1 LNKER
6 MKSIVLL
13 SLVIM
18 SFVLTTRIWFNIS
31 IEGLFVMPQNK
42 QTLQEA
48 LTYDKESLLKP
59 SKMVVHTEQIHTLI
73 FNTDK
78 DKEYYKFIL
87 YGAKDTMRDWL
98 TNYESYTLSSLP
110 KENLRQIRE
119 SRAVELIFDYQ
130 MELTN
135 IKSLLDIENNS
146 WSDITNITSVI
157 IAPNESKIYIVDK
170 DKKSI
175 YQITSSQMPTVLTG
189 VITEIEKRNDHD
201 YLFLNMFND
210 ETYDLYGDYAIAPVS
225 IATMPS
231 LAVKSEIEIGTTPD
245 PKVLDFFDGDSSN
258 ISSVRDIDG
267 KITYTDREE
276 ENVTIDVQGALE
288 YYKYNVTTN
297 DTKSVGVKEAID
309 IATQYVNEHME
320 FTHDFYLS
328 NVERTTQGGRTSYII
343 SFDYKYGGIPII
355 TELDTGSSAIEV
367 EILGQE
373 VKRYKRN
380 VRVIEDQGKSI
391 NIKSF
396 SDILDIVWG
405 NLDTKLNTTKS
416 ESIVVLNDLYL
427 AYIERNAALIPIW
440 VVEVTVEDNENKQ
453 NNRKFFIGA
462 EEGEIGVI
470 LDEQ

>member
-1 LNKER
+1 
-6 MKSIVLL
+6 
-13 SLVIM
+13 M

-31 IEGLFVMPQNK
+31 IEGLFVMPQNN
-42 QTLQEA
+42 QTLQA
-48 LTYDKESLLKP
+48 GLDYDKENLLKP

-78 DKEYYKFIL
+78 DKEYYEFIL

-98 TNYESYTLSSLP
+98 TNNESYTLSSVP
-110 KENLRQIRE
+110 KEQLQQIRE
-119 SRAVELIFDYQ
+119 NRAVEFIFDYN
-130 MELTN
+130 MEFAN
-135 IKSLLDIENNS
+135 IKSLLDIEKNP
-146 WSDITNITSVI
+146 WSDITDITSI
-157 IAPNESKIYIVDK
+157 IISPDKSKIYLVDK
-170 DKKSI
+170 NKDSI
-175 YQITSSQMPTVLTG
+175 YQFTSAQMPTVLTG
-189 VITEIEKRNDHD
+189 VITEIEKRND
-201 YLFLNMFND
+201 YSYVFLNMFNKQTVD
-210 ETYDLYGDYAIAPVS
+210 YGDYAIVPVS

-231 LAVKSEIEIGTTPD
+231 LKVKSEIEIGDRPD
-245 PKVLDFFDGDSSN
+245 PKILDFFDGDSSN
-258 ISSVRDIDG
+258 ISSVKDIDG

-276 ENVTIDVQGALE
+276 ENVTIDAQGALE

-309 IATQYVNEHME
+309 IATQYVTEHIE

-328 NVERTTQGGRTSYII
+328 NVESTIQGGRTSYII
-343 SFDYKYGGIPII
+343 SFDYKYGGVPII

-380 VRVIEDQGKSI
+380 VRMIEDQGKAI

-440 VVEVTVEDNENKQ
+440 VVEVRVENNENKQ
-453 NNRKFFIGA
+453 YDRKFIIGA

-470 LDEQ
+470 LDEK